1 MKYRKVLAAALS
13 LAIISGVC
21 SCGKNS
27 SSSEKAPEI
36 AGNTE
41 IISEEEKNTD
51 EDSDKIGDKK
61 SNNSSKTTTSV
72 SSDSNSAKT
81 TSTTAKGFVAGGN
94 TLTTTSAPKKTPSAT
109 AANNSGTGGNT
120 HQPSGGNTS
129 QHPAGNASSGGNT
142 SSSGGNNSGGTST
155 GGNSGGNSSG
165 NEPAT
170 SPVDTPSEEKYTA
183 SVTLGSSPTF
193 TGSNV
198 SVEGSVVKINAG
210 GDYIFTGS
218 VSDGQI
224 YINTQTEEKI
234 TLVLNGVDISNSS
247 GPAIFIDEAK
257 KCTIK
262 IKEGSVNNL
271 SDGGKDKINDGVI
284 FSNDTLRFKGGGEL
298 NITSG
303 NAHGIASDDDIIIEN
318 GTYNITSVK
327 SGIFA
332 HDDITISGGNL
343 DIKGGTNGIKSKGT
357 INISGGNSII
367 SGGTKEEKS
376 SIYSAGAFN
385 YSGGYVF
392 AAGNMVSAPTNTDTP
407 YIVVDLG
414 TSFPAGSEVEMI
426 LNGVQ
431 MSDFVP
437 HNNFRCLMMLAP
449 EVSVGSSFYTVING
463 SASEIN
469 TVNEIQ
475 NIFNIN

>member
-41 IISEEEKNTD
+41 IVSEKEKNTD
-51 EDSDKIGDKK
+51 EDSDKTGDKK

-81 TSTTAKGFVAGGN
+81 TSTAAKGFVAGGN

-129 QHPAGNASSGGNT
+129 QHPAGNVSSGENA

-155 GGNSGGNSSG
+155 GGNSGG

-318 GTYNITSVK
+318 GTYNITSIK

-332 HDDITISGGNL
+332 HDDITISDGNL

-357 INISGGNSII
+357 ININGGHSII

-392 AAGNMVSAPTNTDTP
+392 AAGNMVSTPTNTAIP
-407 YIVVDLG
+407 YIVADLG

-426 LNGVQ
+426 LDGVQ
-431 MSDFVP
+431 MSDFAP

-449 EVSVGSSFYTVING
+449 EIAVGSSFYAVING
-463 SASEIN
+463 NDYETN
-469 TVNEIQ
+469 TVNGIQ
-475 NIFNIN
+475 NIFNINK

>member
-41 IISEEEKNTD
+41 IVSEKEKNTD
-51 EDSDKIGDKK
+51 EDSDKTGDKK

-81 TSTTAKGFVAGGN
+81 TSTAAKGFVAGGN

-129 QHPAGNASSGGNT
+129 QHPAGNVSSGENA

-155 GGNSGGNSSG
+155 GGNSGG

-392 AAGNMVSAPTNTDTP
+392 AAGNMVSAPTNTDIP

-426 LNGVQ
+426 LDGVQ

-463 SASEIN
+463 SASETN

>member
-13 LAIISGVC
+13 LTIISGVC

-27 SSSEKAPEI
+27 SSSEKTPEI
-36 AGNTE
+36 VGNTE
-41 IISEEEKNTD
+41 ITSGEEKNTT
-51 EDSDKIGDKK
+51 EDSDAVGDKK
-61 SNNSSKTTTSV
+61 TNNSAKTTTSV
-72 SSDSNSAKT
+72 SSESSDTKT

-94 TLTTTSAPKKTPSAT
+94 TSTTASKKTSSAPTVNT
-109 AANNSGTGGNT
+109 SGTGGNN
-120 HQPSGGNTS
+120 QQSSGGNTS
-129 QHPAGNASSGGNT
+129 QRPTGNAPSGGTT
-142 SSSGGNNSGGTST
+142 SPSGSNNSGGTNT
-155 GGNSGGNSSG
+155 GENSGG

-170 SPVDTPSEEKYTA
+170 PPVDVPSEEKYTA
-183 SVTLGSSPTF
+183 SITLGSSPNF

-218 VSDGQI
+218 ISNGQI
-224 YINTQTEEKI
+224 YVNTATEEKV
-234 TLVLNGVDISNSS
+234 TLVLDGVDISNSS

-271 SDGGKDKINDGVI
+271 SDGGRDKINDGVI

-318 GTYNITSVK
+318 GTYNITSIK

-332 HDDITISGGNL
+332 HDDIT
-343 DIKGGTNGIKSKGT
+343 
-357 INISGGNSII
+357 ISGGNSII

-392 AAGNMVSAPTNTDTP
+392 AAGNMVSAPTNTDIP
-407 YIVVDLG
+407 YIVADLG
-414 TSFPAGSEVEMI
+414 TSFPAGSEVEMV
-426 LNGVQ
+426 LDGVQ
-431 MSDFVP
+431 MSDFAP

-449 EVSVGSSFYTVING
+449 DIAIGSSFYAVING
-463 SASEIN
+463 NDYETN
-469 TVNEIQ
+469 TVNGIQ
-475 NIFNIN
+475 NIFNINK

>member
-1 MKYRKVLAAALS
+1 MKYKKILAAALS

-21 SCGKNS
+21 SCGKNG
-27 SSSEKAPEI
+27 SSSEKTPEI

-41 IISEEEKNTD
+41 VVSGEEKNTA
-51 EDSDKIGDKK
+51 EDSDESSYEK
-61 SNNSSKTTTSV
+61 SNNSTKTTTVSSV
-72 SSDSNSAKT
+72 SNDAKA
-81 TSTTAKGFVAGGN
+81 TSTTDKGITIRGN
-94 TLTTTSAPKKTPSAT
+94 TSATTSKKTPSSPT
-109 AANNSGTGGNT
+109 VNTSGTEGNNQQSSGGNT
-120 HQPSGGNTS
+120 HQRPTGNAPSGGTNL
-129 QHPAGNASSGGNT
+129 PSG
-142 SSSGGNNSGGTST
+142 SNNSAGSNT
-155 GGNSGGNSSG
+155 GENPSQ

-170 SPVDTPSEEKYTA
+170 SPVETPNEEKYTA
-183 SVTLGSSPTF
+183 SITLGASPSF
-193 TGSNV
+193 TGSNI
-198 SVEGSVVKINAG
+198 SVEGSIVKINAG

-218 VSDGQI
+218 ISNGQI
-224 YINTQTEEKI
+224 YVNTETEEKV
-234 TLVLNGVDISNSS
+234 TLVLNGVNISNSS

-257 KCTIK
+257 KCTVK
-262 IKEGSVNNL
+262 IKEGSINNL

-284 FSNDTLRFKGGGEL
+284 FSNDTLLFKGGGEL

-357 INISGGNSII
+357 ININGGNSII

-376 SIYSAGAFN
+376 SIYSAGTFN

-392 AAGNMVSAPTNTDTP
+392 AAGNMVSVPTNTDIP
-407 YIVVDLG
+407 YIVADLG
-414 TSFPAGSEVEMI
+414 TLFPAGSEVEMVLDGI
-426 LNGVQ
+426 Q
-431 MSDFVP
+431 MSNFAP

-449 EVSVGSSFYTVING
+449 KIAVGSSFYTIING
-463 SASEIN
+463 NDYETN
-469 TVNEIQ
+469 TVNDIQ
-475 NIFNIN
+475 NIFNIK

>member
-13 LAIISGVC
+13 LTIISGVC
-21 SCGKNS
+21 SCGKNN
-27 SSSEKAPEI
+27 SSSEKTPEI
-36 AGNTE
+36 VGNTE
-41 IISEEEKNTD
+41 IASNEEKNTT
-51 EDSDKIGDKK
+51 EDSNAVGDKK
-61 SNNSSKTTTSV
+61 TNNSAKTITSV
-72 SSDSNSAKT
+72 SSESSDTKT

-94 TLTTTSAPKKTPSAT
+94 TSTTASKKTSSAPTVNT
-109 AANNSGTGGNT
+109 SGTGGNN
-120 HQPSGGNTS
+120 QQSSGGNTS
-129 QHPAGNASSGGNT
+129 QRPTGNAPSGVTT
-142 SSSGGNNSGGTST
+142 SPSGSNNSGGTNT
-155 GGNSGGNSSG
+155 GENPGG

-170 SPVDTPSEEKYTA
+170 PPVDVPSEEKYTA
-183 SVTLGSSPTF
+183 SITLGSSPNF

-218 VSDGQI
+218 ISNGQI
-224 YINTQTEEKI
+224 YVNTATEEKV
-234 TLVLNGVDISNSS
+234 TLVLDGVDISNSS

-271 SDGGKDKINDGVI
+271 SDGGRDKINDGVI

-318 GTYNITSVK
+318 GTYNITSIK

-392 AAGNMVSAPTNTDTP
+392 AAGNMVSAPTNTDIP
-407 YIVVDLG
+407 YIVADLG
-414 TSFPAGSEVEMI
+414 TSFPAGSEVEMV
-426 LNGVQ
+426 LDGVQ
-431 MSDFVP
+431 MSSFVP

-449 EVSVGSSFYTVING
+449 EIAVGSSFYAVING
-463 SASEIN
+463 NDYETN
-469 TVNEIQ
+469 TVNGIQ
-475 NIFNIN
+475 NIFNINK

>member
-51 EDSDKIGDKK
+51 EDSDKTGDKK

-81 TSTTAKGFVAGGN
+81 TSTAAKGFVAGGN

-129 QHPAGNASSGGNT
+129 QHPAGNVSSGENA

-155 GGNSGGNSSG
+155 GGNSGG

-392 AAGNMVSAPTNTDTP
+392 AAGNMVSAPTNTDIP

-426 LNGVQ
+426 LDGVQ

-463 SASEIN
+463 SASETN